1 MTERVRGMNGEEADE
16 PRELETVAANGDAE
30 DADEPTAADLY
41 DEGGVVTA
49 GLLVA
54 PPEHGAEDAVRLY
67 LRSIGRVPLL
77 TREDEVRLAKRIEQN
92 DMAAKNSLIE
102 ANLRLVVSIAKRYTG
117 RGLTLLDVCH
127 LVDPPGDHAR
137 AGRPVAHDPDPRSHG
152 GADEPSRAREASP
165 DPEEQ
170 PRAHAGGD
178 RRARGD
184 ACQEGRGDPE
194 AGPGTGLAGGTGG
207 RRRRRCRAR

>member
-1 MTERVRGMNGEEADE
+1 MSKQVFEEEDDAREVEPATNGSNGQLEADE
-16 PRELETVAANGDAE
+16 E
-30 DADEPTAADLY
+30 EPTASDLY

-49 GLLVA
+49 GLLVP

-117 RGLTLLDVCH
+117 RGLDAARPDPGGQPRADPRRREVRLAPRLQVLDLRH

-137 AGRPVAHDPDPRSHG
+137 AGGPVAHDPDPSAHG
-152 GADEPSRAREASP
+152 GAHEPRGAREAGA

-170 PRAHAGGD
+170 PRA
-178 RRARGD
+178 D
-184 ACQEGRGDPE
+184 A
-194 AGPGTGLAGGTGG
+194 
-207 RRRRRCRAR
+207 